1 VLKEDMKK
9 TMLTLLLSM
18 LCSFGLLAQFDKEL
32 YQPVYSHRAG
42 EEDIPFMLMAVH
54 PALGSLATGFALAPK
69 QPMIDT
75 NFTRIRRK
83 GNYHITYTY
92 DTAAVL
98 FFVQGITKQ
107 NAAKYEY
114 QVLENDRILKPWGA
128 ITGFTEPFI
137 AINDKEDPEM
147 ADLGAYKTSF
157 GNYITVDVRL
167 KGGQAIFTS
176 GSAVWTPTTP
186 QVLSVYTT
194 AQLNEFLK
202 VFKEQVIQESYSF
215 FPLMGRPSPKLP
227 VSFSST
233 DNNILLQ
240 FAGQITSKQ
249 MIEYKVISDK
259 GDTGWQA
266 NQFDFN
272 FIWLKDLPPGKYKV
286 QVRFSFQKDQI
297 TDYDFEIKPA
307 WHQTSAFKI
316 IAGSLIA
323 AFLAL
328 LLLLVRYSRLK
339 QQQQQESS
347 KLEKTRLSLKAIRS
361 QLNPHF
367 IFNTLG
373 SIQALVNKRENDKAS
388 QYLSELGR
396 LMRDTLDSS
405 EKDSNNLTMEICL
418 LDTYLKLEQLRFGF
432 NYTIHTAEDIITS
445 TTNIPSLLLQ
455 PLAENAVKH
464 GISQHPETGHISIRF
479 FRQQND
485 LVATITDT
493 GGLYTQDSG
502 NGYGLKLTRER
513 INLLNEVWKEQPISL
528 DILSSQQNKTT
539 TVTLTF
545 KNWLS

>member
-1 VLKEDMKK
+1 MKQ
-9 TMLTLLLSM
+9 TILTLLLAVV
-18 LCSFGLLAQFDKEL
+18 CSFNLLAQFDRDL

-42 EEDIPFMLMAVH
+42 EENNPFMLMAVH
-54 PALGSLATGFALAPK
+54 PTLGSLATGFALTPK
-69 QPMIDT
+69 QPMISNDFR
-75 NFTRIRRK
+75 NMRNK

-98 FFVQGITKQ
+98 FFVQSISKH
-107 NAAKYEY
+107 NAAQYEY
-114 QVLENDRILKPWGA
+114 QVLENDKVLKPWGA
-128 ITGFTEPFI
+128 ITHFTKSFLQNEGT
-137 AINDKEDPEM
+137 DTEM
-147 ADLGAYKTSF
+147 ADLGAYKTTF
-157 GNYITVDVRL
+157 GNYITVDVRQ
-167 KGGQAIFTS
+167 KGKQAIITS
-176 GSAVWTPTTP
+176 GSAFWTPTIP
-186 QVLSVYTT
+186 QILSVYTT

-215 FPLMGRPSPKLP
+215 FPLMDRPSPKLP
-227 VSFSST
+227 VYFSST

-249 MIEYKVISDK
+249 MIEYRVISDK

-272 FIWLKDLPPGKYKV
+272 FIWLKDLPPGKYKA
-286 QVRFSFQKDQI
+286 QIRFSFQPGQV
-297 TDYDFEIKPA
+297 TNYDFEIKPA

-328 LLLLVRYSRLK
+328 LLLLVRFTRLK
-339 QQQQQESS
+339 QQQQREAS
-347 KLEKTRLSLKAIRS
+347 KLEKTRLELKAIRA

-367 IFNTLG
+367 VFNTLS
-373 SIQALVNKRENDKAS
+373 SIQALVNKHENDKAG
-388 QYLSELGR
+388 QYLAELGK

-405 EKDSNNLTMEICL
+405 QKDSNNLATEISL

-432 NYTIHTAEDIITS
+432 NYTIHVAEDITVS
-445 TTNIPSLLLQ
+445 TINIPSLLLQ

-464 GISQHPETGHISIRF
+464 GISQHAETGHIHIHF
-479 FRQQND
+479 FRQQYN
-485 LVATITDT
+485 LIATITDT
-493 GGLYTQDSG
+493 GGQYVQEDN

-513 INLLNEVWKEQPISL
+513 IHLLNDVWREQPISL
-528 DILSSQQNKTT
+528 EILPNQQNKTT

-545 KNWLS
+545 KNWLL

>member
-1 VLKEDMKK
+1 MKK
-9 TMLTLLLSM
+9 TMLTLLLPV
-18 LCSFGLLAQFDKEL
+18 LCSFSLLAQFDKTL
-32 YQPVYSHRAG
+32 YQPVYGHRAG
-42 EEDIPFMLMAVH
+42 EEDVPFILMAVH
-54 PALGSLATGFALAPK
+54 PTLGSLATGFALTPK

-75 NFTRIRRK
+75 NFTAIRRK
-83 GNYHITYTY
+83 WNYHIAYAY

-114 QVLENDRILKPWGA
+114 QVLENDRVLKPWGT
-128 ITGFTEPFI
+128 ITGFTESYLV
-137 AINDKEDPEM
+137 NDKKDPEM

-167 KGGQAIFTS
+167 KDGQAIFTS

-186 QVLSVYTT
+186 KILSVYTT

-202 VFKEQVIQESYSF
+202 VFKDQVIQEHYHF
-215 FPLMGRPSPKLP
+215 VPLMDGPSSKLP

-240 FAGQITSKQ
+240 FTGQVANKQ
-249 MIEYKVISDK
+249 MIEYRVISDK

-272 FIWLKDLPPGKYKV
+272 FIWLKDLPPGKYKA
-286 QVRFSFQKDQI
+286 QIRFSFQRDRV

-328 LLLLVRYSRLK
+328 LLLLVRYNRLK

-367 IFNTLG
+367 IFNTLS
-373 SIQALVNKRENDKAS
+373 SIQALVNKRENDKAG

-405 EKDSNNLTMEICL
+405 EKDSNNLTMEISL

-432 NYTIHTAEDIITS
+432 NYTIHTAEDITTS

-464 GISQHPETGHISIRF
+464 GISQHLETGHIGIRF

-485 LVATITDT
+485 LVTTITDT
-493 GGLYTQDSG
+493 GGQYTQESG

-513 INLLNEVWKEQPISL
+513 INLLNEVWQEQPISL
-528 DILSSQQNKTT
+528 DILSNQQNKTT